1 MNIHTL
7 PGRAR
12 GAMLAAWVGAALMLP
27 VASPVADEG
36 GVSFWTPGQYASLA
50 AVPAAPGWSLPV
62 QAYYYSGSDSL
73 SEPYTRG
80 ETLTFGL
87 ESSSLTFSAQPTY
100 SPVTRLLGGQVSV
113 GLGFGYGENTTDAD
127 LSISSSG
134 AEAGR
139 SDSVWGLTD
148 LYPVASLAWNR
159 GVNNWMAYLTGDIPV
174 GEYDSTQLSSIG
186 IGHAAIDA
194 GGGYTYFNEHT
205 GYEFSAVVGFT
216 YNWENPDTDYQNGI
230 DSHLD
235 LAASRFLSSGWQIGV
250 AGYLY
255 YQLTGDSGAGA
266 KLGAFESKV
275 AAIGPQAG
283 YSFTMG
289 GLPLVANVR
298 GYWEFWA
305 ENRLKGY
312 SLFATLAIPLG
323 APQNTLVKK

>member
-1 MNIHTL
+1 MNIHTVL
-7 PGRAR
+7 GRAR
-12 GAMLAAWVGAALMLP
+12 GMMLGAWVGAALMLS
-27 VASPVADEG
+27 VKTAAADEG

-62 QAYYYSGSDSL
+62 QAYYDSGSDSI
-73 SEPYTRG
+73 SKSYTRG
-80 ETLTFGL
+80 DSVTYGL
-87 ESSSLTFSAQPTY
+87 ESSSLTFSVQPTY
-100 SPVTRLLGGQVSV
+100 SPMTRLFGGQASI
-113 GLGFGYGENTTDAD
+113 GLGIGYGENTTEAD
-127 LSISSSG
+127 LSVSTRG
-134 AEAGR
+134 AELGR
-139 SDSVWGLTD
+139 SDSVWGFTD
-148 LYPVASLAWNR
+148 LYPLASLAWNR
-159 GVNNWMAYLTGDIPV
+159 GVNNWMTYVTGDIPV
-174 GEYDSTQLSSIG
+174 GEYNSTQLSTIG

-194 GGGYTYFNEHT
+194 GGGYTYFNKQT
-205 GYEFSAVVGFT
+205 GHEFSAVAGLT

-235 LAASRFLSSGWQIGV
+235 WAASKFLSSGWQVGV

-266 KLGAFESKV
+266 KLGSFESKV

-289 GLPLVANVR
+289 GMPLVANVR

-312 SLFATLAIPLG
+312 SLFATLAIPLSS
-323 APQNTLVKK
+323 PKNTFAR